1 MSPSQSLF
9 HQAQTTVISKSWGFV
24 ALGAW
29 GLRALM
35 PWGPH
40 QITET
45 VQNSCNI
52 AIFFLTWLY
61 MAKIVSLWPKS
72 VPKTIPPTSLCN
84 QFQGTIPQHLGPL
97 APQSEP

>member
-24 ALGAW
+24 ALGPW

-45 VQNSCNI
+45 VQNSSNI
-52 AIFFLTWLY
+52 AIFFLIWLY

-72 VPKTIPPTSLCN
+72 VPKTIPPTSLCI